1 MTVNAFSDAVEY
13 DLTFRRRGTS
23 VAVTEIYPSAREALD
38 AAIKYVEDGASFY
51 SLLEVHVSTRSKVIL
66 LEEPISGDV

>member
-38 AAIKYVEDGASFY
+38 AAIRVCRGWCIF
-51 SLLEVHVSTRSKVIL
+51 LFIT
-66 LEEPISGDV
+66 